1 MWSAWYTPLNINLLI
16 ILLYEYP
23 ENRCICAGMLNENGI
38 PAAVFGENSSY
49 ISLNYIDELE
59 VKVNPEDYDQAM
71 ALINQKD

>member
-1 MWSAWYTPLNINLLI
+1 MNTLKTVARYRDAMSAH
-16 ILLYEYP
+16 
-23 ENRCICAGMLNENGI
+23 ICAGMLNENGI

-59 VKVNPEDYDQAM
+59 VKVNPEEYDQAM

>member
-1 MWSAWYTPLNINLLI
+1 MRVTD
-16 ILLYEYP
+16 
-23 ENRCICAGMLNENGI
+23 ICAGMLNENGI

>member
-1 MWSAWYTPLNINLLI
+1 MNTLKTVARYRDAMSAH
-16 ILLYEYP
+16 
-23 ENRCICAGMLNENGI
+23 ICA
-38 PAAVFGENSSY
+38 GENSSY

>member
-1 MWSAWYTPLNINLLI
+1 MANELKTVA
-16 ILLYEYP
+16 
-23 ENRCICAGMLNENGI
+23 RFRDAVGAHICAGMLNENGI

-71 ALINQKD
+71 ALIEQKD